1 MGKEAC
7 LATWAL
13 PTCLI
18 FKPREPIMKR
28 QRITTY
34 YVTSVLFAAVL
45 FASGFSACYGL
56 IISEGVSSELYVELA
71 YLVLILGLFLLTIQ
85 AVFVFKSMLSPLDAY
100 RDMVEKLKIRLEKIE
115 VKDELT
121 MAFNRKEFERVMV
134 REVENIRRYSTNL
147 CGIMLDLDDYK
158 DINEKYGYST
168 GDKVLASLALLI
180 SKYIRKTD
188 YLFRWRGGKFI
199 VLAPHIQIE
208 QAELFAEKLRK
219 AVEAKAFPGSLRMT
233 ISLGVTQISQA
244 DTPDLFV
251 LRARGALAEAK
262 QAGRN
267 RLKVLDA
274 A

>member
-1 MGKEAC
+1 
-7 LATWAL
+7 
-13 PTCLI
+13 
-18 FKPREPIMKR
+18 MKR
-28 QRITTY
+28 QRIATY

-56 IISEGVSSELYVELA
+56 IVSKGEGATLFVELS
-71 YLVLILGLFLLTIQ
+71 YLVLILGLFLLTVQ
-85 AVFVFKSMLSPLDAY
+85 ALFVFKSMITPLDAY
-100 RDMVEKLKIRLEKIE
+100 RETIDKLKVRLDRIE

-121 MAFNRKEFERVMV
+121 MAFNRKEFERVML
-134 REVENIRRYSTNL
+134 REVENVRRYNTNL

-168 GDKVLASLALLI
+168 GDKILASLALLI

-199 VLAPHIQIE
+199 VLAPHIQVE
-208 QAELFAEKLRK
+208 QAEVFAEKLRK
-219 AVEAKAFPGSLRMT
+219 AVEAKTFPGSLRMT

-251 LRARGALAEAK
+251 LRAKGALAEAK
-262 QAGRN
+262 LAGRN
-267 RLKVLDA
+267 RLKVLSA